1 MKKTLFYIFAS
12 ISFFSNSQETI
23 SDVLKKL
30 NTQSVPYISV
40 QELAMPKTRA
50 LILDAR
56 EKNEFEVSH
65 IKGAIH
71 IGFEKFDLQKTL
83 RKIKNKSQP
92 IVVYCTLGVRSED
105 IAEKLKEA
113 GYTDVKNLYGGIVE
127 WKNNDFRVYDTN
139 EEQTENVHV
148 CNVYW
153 SQWLLKGV
161 KIYD

>member
-1 MKKTLFYIFAS
+1 LKKTLFYIFAS

>member
-1 MKKTLFYIFAS
+1 
-12 ISFFSNSQETI
+12 
-23 SDVLKKL
+23 
-30 NTQSVPYISV
+30 
-40 QELAMPKTRA
+40 MPKTRA